1 MTGLDPATR
10 PTLYFIGVTT
20 GSSSIMQV
28 FPAWAAHLG
37 LHDATIRG
45 IDFPLHAPA
54 AAYQDAVA
62 FLKADPLSR
71 GALVTT
77 HKLDLFA
84 ACSAQ
89 FDRIDPHAALMQEV
103 SCLSKPAGVG
113 LAASAKDP
121 LAAGLALDGF
131 LPPGQFAAGA
141 GELFVIGAGGSARA
155 ITWHLTRPERGA
167 DRPAR
172 VSVSDIDADRLDAV
186 QQMHARLGH
195 GVPVRTV
202 HVTGPDGNDACLH
215 ALPPGSLVVNATGL
229 GKDRPG
235 SPIGA
240 AVFPSRTIVWDLNYR
255 GTLDFLHQAR
265 RQQAARSLQVE
276 DGWSYFIHGWSQVIA
291 EVFEIPIDGRGPLV
305 TDLSRLASALRPRI
319 QAA

>member
-10 PTLYFIGVTT
+10 PTLYFIGVIT

-89 FDRIDPHAALMQEV
+89 FDRIDP
-103 SCLSKPAGVG
+103 
-113 LAASAKDP
+113 LA
-121 LAAGLALDGF
+121 
-131 LPPGQFAAGA
+131 
-141 GELFVIGAGGSARA
+141 
-155 ITWHLTRPERGA
+155 
-167 DRPAR
+167 
-172 VSVSDIDADRLDAV
+172 
-186 QQMHARLGH
+186 
-195 GVPVRTV
+195 
-202 HVTGPDGNDACLH
+202 
-215 ALPPGSLVVNATGL
+215 
-229 GKDRPG
+229 
-235 SPIGA
+235 
-240 AVFPSRTIVWDLNYR
+240 
-255 GTLDFLHQAR
+255 
-265 RQQAARSLQVE
+265 
-276 DGWSYFIHGWSQVIA
+276 
-291 EVFEIPIDGRGPLV
+291 
-305 TDLSRLASALRPRI
+305 
-319 QAA
+319 